1 VAAAL
6 RLDVP
11 FRAAE
16 LTLPIESP
24 LVDELLASARQGGP
38 APHPLI
44 ALGRLDERG
53 VATVH
58 ATAAVSNVA
67 SGNPRATTELSED
80 DDQPRIER
88 RAIAAALMGWAAS
101 CRSLDDLEAA
111 IQATRQRLNDLRR
124 DDALLLLATAHG
136 TKGLEFD
143 HVAVIGMDD
152 GRFPSARSVAE
163 AIEPERAMEEE
174 RRLAYVAWTRARRS
188 LTLVYDPGAPSQFLR
203 EAFDAEELGG
213 PSGSGAATA
222 R

>member
-1 VAAAL
+1 
-6 RLDVP
+6 
-11 FRAAE
+11 
-16 LTLPIESP
+16 
-24 LVDELLASARQGGP
+24 
-38 APHPLI
+38 
-44 ALGRLDERG
+44 
-53 VATVH
+53 
-58 ATAAVSNVA
+58 
-67 SGNPRATTELSED
+67 
-80 DDQPRIER
+80 
-88 RAIAAALMGWAAS
+88 MGWAAS

-188 LTLVYDPGAPSQFLR
+188 LTLVYDPGAPSQFLQ